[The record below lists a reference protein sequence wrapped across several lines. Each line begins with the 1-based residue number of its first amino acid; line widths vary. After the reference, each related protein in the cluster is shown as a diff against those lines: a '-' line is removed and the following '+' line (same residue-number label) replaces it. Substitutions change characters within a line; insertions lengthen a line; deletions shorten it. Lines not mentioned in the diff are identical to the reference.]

1 MSRHGRHAS
10 PGRIVRPRWV
20 YPTAVLLGG
29 ALIGSASVLSQSH
42 ALLSPATAMS
52 TASLPSADAET
63 CARPVHVDVVSSPRM
78 HDVVAAAATKA
89 GEGSCTSF
97 SVTSEEAAVTANSIA
112 AGHGPDLW
120 IPDSTIWAT
129 EVNGQEGGKVRQG
142 PSLATSPL
150 VVAVPAALSVTRA
163 TWTQLVDGD
172 VPTRIADPV
181 SNASG
186 RLAIIAARASLG
198 GDQALG
204 SPLGA
209 GLVTLSRTAATSDS
223 ELLDELITSP
233 RSASAFPVEEAT
245 LTAYRAAH
253 PSVKVRALVPAGET
267 ARFDYPLLTRA
278 DADAT
283 VTKAATALTTEI
295 LSPQMGR
302 KIRDAGLR
310 MSITE
315 PLPDA
320 QGQPT
325 VVPVYATL
333 PTATETRKIFDEWV
347 SAQTDAR
354 MLVVMDT
361 SGSMSRKVGETT
373 RMTLAKEAADTALAS
388 VPDGSQMGLWTFSS
402 RQDHDRDYRE
412 VVPVRDLGAETDAA
426 TQREALAEGFAAAA
440 ASTRGDTGLYDT
452 IGAAY
457 AELQRTYDPTLVN
470 TLVVITDGTNDDP
483 DGGLSLRALLSFLEK
498 ADQSRPIS
506 VALVG
511 ITADADIKA
520 LRTIADATHGRV
532 YVADRP
538 SSIKAVLVDA
548 LLTRHA

>member
-1 MSRHGRHAS
+1 M
-10 PGRIVRPRWV
+10 
-20 YPTAVLLGG
+20 
-29 ALIGSASVLSQSH
+29 
-42 ALLSPATAMS
+42 
-52 TASLPSADAET
+52 
-63 CARPVHVDVVSSPRM
+63 
-78 HDVVAAAATKA
+78 
-89 GEGSCTSF
+89 
-97 SVTSEEAAVTANSIA
+97 TSEEPAVTANSLA

-129 EVNGQEGGKVRQG
+129 DVNGQEGGKVRQG

-150 VVAVPAALSVTRA
+150 VVAVPTALPVTKA

-181 SNASG
+181 SNTSG
-186 RLAIIAARASLG
+186 RLAIVAARASLE

-233 RSASAFPVEEAT
+233 MSASAFPVEEAT
-245 LTAYRAAH
+245 LTAYRRAH
-253 PSVKVRALVPAGET
+253 PSVQVSAFVPDGET

-278 DADAT
+278 DADT
-283 VTKAATALTTEI
+283 TITQAATALTTEI
-295 LSPQMGR
+295 LSPPMR
-302 KIRDAGLR
+302 RMVREAGLR
-310 MSITE
+310 TSVTE

-320 QGQPT
+320 QGEPT
-325 VVPVYATL
+325 VVATYAAL
-333 PTATETRKIFDEWV
+333 PTQAETKKMFEEWV

-361 SGSMSRKVGETT
+361 SGSMSHKAGDMT
-373 RMTLAKEAADTALAS
+373 RMELAKEAADTALAN
-388 VPDGSQMGLWTFSS
+388 VPDGSEMGLWTFSS
-402 RQDHDRDYRE
+402 RQDGTRDYRE
-412 VVPVRDLGAETDAA
+412 VVPVRDLGVETDAVS
-426 TQREALAEGFAAAA
+426 QRERLAEGFAAAA
-440 ASTRGDTGLYDT
+440 TATKGDTGLYDT
-452 IGAAY
+452 IDAAY
-457 AELQRTYDPTLVN
+457 AELQSSYDPTLVN

-483 DGGLSLRALLSFLEK
+483 DGGLSLQALLAHLEK
-498 ADQSRPIS
+498 ADPSRPVS

-511 ITADADIKA
+511 ITEDADIKA

-532 YVADRP
+532 YAADRP

-548 LLTRHA
+548 LLTRHP